1 MGLVKRRSSTKAKVD
16 VKDFEELKKKFLQDI
31 NNVIQMDEIPADLII
46 NFDQTGINYVPVS
59 SWTMEKEGSK
69 RVEITGKD
77 DKRQITAVLA
87 GTVNGNFLPVQL
99 IYKGTTKRCLPTF
112 KFPDD
117 WDINYSHN
125 HWCNEDIISF
135 FRIVLKNGES

>member
-1 MGLVKRRSSTKAKVD
+1 
-16 VKDFEELKKKFLQDI
+16 
-31 NNVIQMDEIPADLII
+31 MDEIPADLII

-99 IYKGTTKRCLPTF
+99 IYKGTTKRCLSTF

-117 WDINYSHN
+117 WDQTHGSV
-125 HWCNEDIISF
+125 SAAKKTKKTG
-135 FRIVLKNGES
+135 KNRHRTQVCYLRAP